1 MTLAQIHQVVSPSYI
16 PPKKR
21 CTHECRRSTKSFA
34 YWIWSELDR
43 KRHTETYR
51 QLPRVRVQV
60 KHYAVVLIY
69 GSEGTKWRQKGM
81 AGAHV
86 SFTIRSH
93 EPISFMFLVL
103 TVSLGFHPS
112 PTADKL
118 KAKEQNKLFVR
129 VPALQLLTLV
139 TRIRITY
146 PSSAFIEQRRV
157 RIYIYTWR
165 SIWTVVA
172 PVLACS
178 LTPVPNEDCVASH
191 LSLFILLLLRTFIV
205 FFPLSKNISCDWKLF
220 LPWQNE

>member
-1 MTLAQIHQVVSPSYI
+1 MNVADQQSHLPIEFEANWTVRDI
-16 PPKKR
+16 
-21 CTHECRRSTKSFA
+21 STAPASTCASRASKA
-34 YWIWSELDR
+34 LHGRLDLW
-43 KRHTETYR
+43 E
-51 QLPRVRVQV
+51 
-60 KHYAVVLIY
+60 
-69 GSEGTKWRQKGM
+69 SEGAKWRQKAV

-129 VPALQLLTLV
+129 VPALQLLTVV

-146 PSSAFIEQRRV
+146 PSSTAFIEQRRV

-205 FFPLSKNISCDWKLF
+205 FFPLSQNKSCDWKLF